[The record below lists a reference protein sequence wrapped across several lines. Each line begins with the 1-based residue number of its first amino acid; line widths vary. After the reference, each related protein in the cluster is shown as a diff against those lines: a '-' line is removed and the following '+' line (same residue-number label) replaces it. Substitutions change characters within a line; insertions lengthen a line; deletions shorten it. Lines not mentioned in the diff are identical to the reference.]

1 MSNYIYYT
9 YRVKGGGDMYYKPT
23 PLFMVIIIC
32 LSVGGLIST
41 DIFLPA
47 LGDMRQYY
55 QVTESRIQH
64 AVAIFLSALAVGQ
77 LIYGPLSDNF
87 GRKKTLLF
95 GLFLWLFATLGIIYT
110 VNIQA
115 FLTLRFLQGLGACA
129 GIVLSRA
136 IINDLMD
143 KEAAGK
149 FYLVIFPFV
158 GTSPALAPLIG
169 QLLLQ
174 FFNWQS
180 IFIFLSLFILLS
192 IFLCHF
198 VLTET
203 LPLTKRQSF
212 TSVGIIKSSLRVL
225 RNKQFI
231 FYALI
236 PCFAYATYFAY
247 IVESPFFLTKLG
259 LSTLH
264 IGYSYIGV
272 SLTYV
277 LGNLV
282 ARNFL
287 KRESMERTIRRG
299 YVTFVMGGIL
309 FAIQMYVSPWPLLT
323 SLIAISILT
332 FGNGFLLPLGT
343 ALAISSHPQA
353 AGAASGVMGALQ
365 LGSAALSAIIIGTIS
380 GHNPWSF
387 AILLATCCIVGFV
400 IYSRKANYFITLK

>member
-1 MSNYIYYT
+1 
-9 YRVKGGGDMYYKPT
+9 MYYKPT

-87 GRKKTLLF
+87 GRKNTLMF

-203 LPLTKRQSF
+203 LPPTKRQSF
-212 TSVGIIKSSLRVL
+212 TLVGIIKSSLRVL

-247 IVESPFFLTKLG
+247 IVESPFFLTNLG

-282 ARNFL
+282 ARSFL
-287 KRESMERTIRRG
+287 KQESMERTIRRG

-365 LGSAALSAIIIGTIS
+365 LGSAAFSAVIIGTIS

>member
-1 MSNYIYYT
+1 
-9 YRVKGGGDMYYKPT
+9 MYYKHT

-55 QVTESRIQH
+55 QVTESQIQH
-64 AVAIFLSALAVGQ
+64 AVAIFLSAVAIGQ

-110 VNIQA
+110 INIQA
-115 FLTLRFLQGLGACA
+115 FLTLRFLQGLGACS

-192 IFLCHF
+192 IFLCLF

-212 TSVGIIKSSLRVL
+212 TPVGIIKNSLEVL

-236 PCFAYATYFAY
+236 PCFAYAAYFAY
-247 IVESPFFLTKLG
+247 IVESPFFLTNLG
-259 LSTLH
+259 LSTLY

-282 ARNFL
+282 ARSFL
-287 KRESMERTIRRG
+287 KRESMERTIQRG
-299 YVTFVMGGIL
+299 YVIFVMGGIL

-343 ALAISSHPQA
+343 ALAISSHPKA

-365 LGSAALSAIIIGTIS
+365 LGSAAFSAIMIGTIS
-380 GHNPWSF
+380 RHNPWFF
-387 AILLATCCIVGFV
+387 AILLALCCIVGFV
-400 IYSRKANYFITLK
+400 IYSRKANYFMTLK

>member
-1 MSNYIYYT
+1 
-9 YRVKGGGDMYYKPT
+9 MYYKPT